1 MRNEKE
7 INEFESIVSF
17 LKSSLQKYINYKID
31 SNNKSCI
38 SHKNQA
44 YNDMTYIANN
54 IERKL
59 KNPLVFNVIS
69 NGHQFQFEQFE
80 RYVDIDLPGYID
92 KIESKLE
99 QLKSEIESE

>member
-7 INEFESIVSF
+7 INELKSIVSF
-17 LKSSLQKYINYKID
+17 LKSSLQKYIIHKRD
-31 SNNKSCI
+31 SNIQSK
-38 SHKNQA
+38 KKDREQA
-44 YNDMTYIANN
+44 YKNMTDIANN
-54 IERKL
+54 IEREL
-59 KNPLVFNVIS
+59 TNPLVFYVIS

-80 RYVDIDLPGYID
+80 RYVDTVLPGYID